1 VALSG
6 KITLTCG
13 TDKNNNKLIHERNH
27 LVEHLNQDTK
37 VTFIAKG
44 IPVSKQQQQ
53 LGISHHT

>member
-6 KITLTCG
+6 KITLTCE

-27 LVEHLNQDTK
+27 LVEHPNQDTK

-44 IPVSKQQQQ
+44 IPLYQFPNNNNN
-53 LGISHHT
+53 